1 LAPWLDGGSGTIA
14 TVGNH
19 LPHCR
24 FPISPEEFLVKRSPI
39 LLLVAF
45 FATTSLLFG
54 QSASTPGSQQTPASK
69 TAKAAKTNAEVHL
82 KPFSRLALGGGVG
95 VMGVNLQAATNVNR
109 HLNLRGSGNLFNYT
123 VKDITVSDF
132 NLDAKVNY
140 ASAGVSLD
148 YYPFPT
154 HGLRLSPGVLF
165 YNQNQI
171 TANSAGASGSSITLN
186 DVDYYSENAHPL
198 TVNAKLG
205 LNTRQQAFTL
215 TTGWGNMIPRKGGHW
230 SFPFE
235 LGAAFTGVPTVNV
248 DLSGY
253 ACATEADAMTTNG
266 PSDSCVNMKTNI
278 DAQSNKTAQVN
289 KWKSDLDPW
298 KVYPIFSFG
307 ASYAFHV
314 R

>member
-1 LAPWLDGGSGTIA
+1 L
-14 TVGNH
+14 
-19 LPHCR
+19 
-24 FPISPEEFLVKRSPI
+24 F
-39 LLLVAF
+39 VAF
-45 FATTSLLFG
+45 FATASLLSG
-54 QSASTPGSQQTPASK
+54 QSSGTSDNQQTPAKQSAK
-69 TAKAAKTNAEVHL
+69 TAKKNAEVHL
-82 KPFSRLALGGGVG
+82 KPFSKLALGGGVG
-95 VMGVNLQAATNVNR
+95 VMGVNLQAATNINR
-109 HLNLRGSGNLFNYT
+109 HLNLRGSGNVFNYT
-123 VKDITVSDF
+123 VNDITVSDF
-132 NLDAKVNY
+132 NLDAKLNY

-165 YNQNQI
+165 YNKNQI
-171 TANSAGASGSSITLN
+171 TGNATGASGTSIKLN
-186 DVDYYSENAHPL
+186 DVEYYSETAQPL
-198 TVNAKLG
+198 TVNASLG

-248 DLSGY
+248 GLSGY
-253 ACATEADAMTTNG
+253 ACGTQLDATTSG
-266 PSDSCVNMKTNI
+266 PSCVDMATNSI
-278 DAQSNKTAQVN
+278 AQANLTTQVN

-307 ASYAFHV
+307 ASYAFHI